1 MKNVILLVWKN
12 FMAFTN
18 DRSAMILTFIV
29 PAVLILIFG
38 TIFGGGTEKMG
49 KIPVIF
55 VNNDSTEVSEII
67 EKKLQNTKEI
77 SLVKT
82 FFNNSSKTEEYYTEK
97 TAIEHI
103 KQGKISSALIIP
115 ENSFSDTSSALNFK
129 FYFDPRNEIE
139 YSILQ
144 GTLQK
149 AIMGEIPNLAPVLLK
164 RKVKEIIGT
173 DSTNQYY
180 KSISQITG
188 QYFNVSPD
196 SILDAMTSED
206 FNFSDTDTSSNANI
220 MDDFLK
226 FETIQLV
233 GENLE
238 NPGVTRIVGGFAVMF
253 LLFSLSGIISAFFE
267 EKNSGCI
274 KRLLCSPVKR
284 SHILWGKYFFSLII
298 GIIQLLVLFLIA
310 WAAFDVDVFSNFF
323 NLLIVIVVSAAAAVA
338 FGMLITAVSK
348 TQDQASGLSTLFIL
362 TMSALGGAWFPVT
375 LLPEWLQSLAR
386 VTITYW
392 SVEAFLQVL
401 WRNSSFSGI
410 MFNVFILASAA
421 FIANYYSFI
430 RFRKGKVI

>member
-1 MKNVILLVWKN
+1 
-12 FMAFTN
+12 
-18 DRSAMILTFIV
+18 
-29 PAVLILIFG
+29 
-38 TIFGGGTEKMG
+38 
-49 KIPVIF
+49 
-55 VNNDSTEVSEII
+55 
-67 EKKLQNTKEI
+67 
-77 SLVKT
+77 
-82 FFNNSSKTEEYYTEK
+82 
-97 TAIEHI
+97 
-103 KQGKISSALIIP
+103 
-115 ENSFSDTSSALNFK
+115 
-129 FYFDPRNEIE
+129 
-139 YSILQ
+139 
-144 GTLQK
+144 
-149 AIMGEIPNLAPVLLK
+149 
-164 RKVKEIIGT
+164 
-173 DSTNQYY
+173 
-180 KSISQITG
+180 
-188 QYFNVSPD
+188 
-196 SILDAMTSED
+196 
-206 FNFSDTDTSSNANI
+206 
-220 MDDFLK
+220 LK

-267 EKNSGCI
+267 EKNFGCI